1 MEKDYI
7 YNVLLERGYNT
18 YTARLV
24 TEELLK
30 LHKPLSEYLT
40 YWLGNESH
48 RKDFIIQMERQMTY
62 PAALLTMEWLINEP
76 KIALKSLKRK
86 IR

>member
-30 LHKPLSEYLT
+30 LHKPLSEYLI

-48 RKDFIIQMERQMTY
+48 RKRFYNQ
-62 PAALLTMEWLINEP
+62 WLFYFSITNGTSNDLSSGL
-76 KIALKSLKRK
+76 IDNGMAD
-86 IR
+86 

>member
-30 LHKPLSEYLT
+30 LHKPLSE
-40 YWLGNESH
+40 
-48 RKDFIIQMERQMTY
+48 
-62 PAALLTMEWLINEP
+62 
-76 KIALKSLKRK
+76 
-86 IR
+86 

>member
-24 TEELLK
+24 AEELLK
-30 LHKPLSEYLT
+30 LHKPLSDYLA
-40 YWLGNESH
+40 YWLGNESC
-48 RKDFIIQMERQMTY
+48 R
-62 PAALLTMEWLINEP
+62 
-76 KIALKSLKRK
+76 KRK

>member
-30 LHKPLSEYLT
+30 LHKPLSQL
-40 YWLGNESH
+40 
-48 RKDFIIQMERQMTY
+48 QMERQMTY

>member
-24 TEELLK
+24 AEELLK
-30 LHKPLSEYLT
+30 LHKPLSDYLA
-40 YWLGNESH
+40 YWLGNEP
-48 RKDFIIQMERQMTY
+48 E
-62 PAALLTMEWLINEP
+62 
-76 KIALKSLKRK
+76 IALKSLKRK

>member
-40 YWLGNESH
+40 SVSYTH
-48 RKDFIIQMERQMTY
+48 
-62 PAALLTMEWLINEP
+62 LTLP
-76 KIALKSLKRK
+76 TSDLV
-86 IR
+86 

>member
-30 LHKPLSEYLT
+30 LHKPLRVSDILA
-40 YWLGNESH
+40 W
-48 RKDFIIQMERQMTY
+48 Q
-62 PAALLTMEWLINEP
+62 
-76 KIALKSLKRK
+76 
-86 IR
+86 